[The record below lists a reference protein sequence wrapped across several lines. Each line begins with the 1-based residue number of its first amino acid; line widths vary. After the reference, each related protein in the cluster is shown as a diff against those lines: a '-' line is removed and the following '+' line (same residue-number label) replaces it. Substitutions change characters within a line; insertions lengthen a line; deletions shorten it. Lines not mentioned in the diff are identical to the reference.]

1 MGVGCALAAAAGC
14 LMAPIFYINPYMG
27 AVPIMKA
34 FVVIIL
40 GGLGSIGGAFIGGF
54 IIGFVDSFGST
65 YLSAPIASMMAF
77 GILIVVLIFRPQ
89 GLFGHA

>member
-1 MGVGCALAAAAGC
+1 
-14 LMAPIFYINPYMG
+14 
-27 AVPIMKA
+27 MKG

-65 YLSAPIASMMAF
+65 YLSAPIAAMMSF